1 MGQQIHTMASEDLLI
16 DLCAH
21 GCKHLWQR
29 LAWIGDIAALTRSRR
44 LAWDV
49 VIARAAG
56 AGT

>member
-1 MGQQIHTMASEDLLI
+1 MASEDLLI